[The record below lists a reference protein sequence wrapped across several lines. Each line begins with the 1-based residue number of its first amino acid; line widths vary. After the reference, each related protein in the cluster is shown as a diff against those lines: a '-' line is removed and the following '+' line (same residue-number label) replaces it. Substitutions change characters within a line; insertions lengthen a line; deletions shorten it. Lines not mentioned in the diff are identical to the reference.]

1 VKPGS
6 VLATL
11 GPIGQIPGPKATY
24 ASAVVVA
31 VGWFLPVPSLLVA
44 LALIAV
50 GTVIA
55 VWACGEGETELGHDA
70 HPIVADE
77 VIGQSIALLLAPHN
91 LLVFFAAF
99 VLFRIFDIAKP
110 LGANQAQNLP
120 GGYGI
125 VADDF
130 LAGIYSFATLQG
142 LLWVAARM
150 GFAL

>member
-31 VGWFLPVPSLLVA
+31 IGWFLPVPSLLVA
-44 LALIAV
+44 LLLIAL
-50 GTVIA
+50 GTVVAI
-55 VWACGEGETELGHDA
+55 WACGEGEKELGHDA

-77 VIGQSIALLLAPHN
+77 VIGQSIALLLAPHS

>member
-55 VWACGEGETELGHDA
+55 VWACGEGEKELGHDA

-77 VIGQSIALLLAPHN
+77 VIGQSIALLLAPHS
-91 LLVFFAAF
+91 LLAFFAAF

-142 LLWVAARM
+142 LLWVAARK
-150 GFAL
+150 FAAL